1 MTRKI
6 TALLIVLIF
15 SVCLAGIAFAENSS
29 VNDSQVA
36 DDGQN
41 TEINNANNQA
51 IEDTSNYIKVASISG
66 HEFKFSDGFT
76 GFCLSSTGTIE
87 TGDTFT
93 SEAFANS
100 QTENYVKL
108 AIIEAFKLGKENDLG
123 EIIAKIVKGD
133 MDSGNEVI
141 KAVMESGEKIGDSKT
156 VNIDNTTEATFT
168 FELLKSTDEDHIEC
182 LGYTVSKKP
191 VEPVI
196 SGDEAASDDKQ
207 SDDNNGTQPAGNS
220 TPGDND
226 KQADSGNATP
236 EKNQTDDDK
245 NSKDNKTEP
254 KKADNKNVVKNDT
267 TIVKNTTTVI
277 ENNTTIVHNNVK
289 EVNNTTAPKNN
300 TATNLLKAGYPIIIL
315 LIVIVIAVVAVV
327 IKRRE

>member
-15 SVCLAGIAFAENSS
+15 SVCLASIAFAENNS
-29 VNDSQVA
+29 VNESQLADDSQ
-36 DDGQN
+36 N
-41 TEINNANNQA
+41 IEIDNANNQA
-51 IEDTSNYIKVASISG
+51 IEDTSNYIKVTSISG
-66 HEFKFSDGFT
+66 REFKFNDGFT

-108 AIIEAFKLGKENDLG
+108 AIIEAYKLGKENNLG
-123 EIIAKIVKGD
+123 EIISKIVNGNMDTGD
-133 MDSGNEVI
+133 EVI
-141 KAVMESGEKIGDSKT
+141 KAVMDSNEQIGQSKT

-220 TPGDND
+220 TPGNND

-236 EKNQTDDDK
+236 EKNQTDDK

-254 KKADNKNVVKNDT
+254 EKTDNKKVVKNDT

>member
-15 SVCLAGIAFAENSS
+15 SVCLASIAFAENNS
-29 VNDSQVA
+29 VNESKLA
-36 DDGQN
+36 DNGQN
-41 TEINNANNQA
+41 IEIDNANNQA
-51 IEDTSNYIKVASISG
+51 IEDTSNYIKITSISG
-66 HEFKFSDGFT
+66 REFKFNDGFT

-100 QTENYVKL
+100 QTENYMKL
-108 AIIEAFKLGKENDLG
+108 AIIEAYKLGKENNLG
-123 EIIAKIVKGD
+123 EIISKIVNGNMDTGD
-133 MDSGNEVI
+133 EVI
-141 KAVMESGEKIGDSKT
+141 KAVMDSSEQIGQSKT

-207 SDDNNGTQPAGNS
+207 TADNNGTQPAGNS

-236 EKNQTDDDK
+236 EKNQTDDK

>member
-15 SVCLAGIAFAENSS
+15 SVCLASIAFAENNS
-29 VNDSQVA
+29 VNESQLA

-41 TEINNANNQA
+41 IEIDNANNQA
-51 IEDTSNYIKVASISG
+51 IEDTSNYIKITSISG
-66 HEFKFSDGFT
+66 REFKFNDGFT

-93 SEAFANS
+93 SGAFANS

-108 AIIEAFKLGKENDLG
+108 AIIEAYKLGKENNLG
-123 EIIAKIVKGD
+123 EIISKIVNGNMDTGD
-133 MDSGNEVI
+133 EVI
-141 KAVMESGEKIGDSKT
+141 KAVMDSNEQIGQSKT

-207 SDDNNGTQPAGNS
+207 TADNNGTQPAGNS

-236 EKNQTDDDK
+236 EKNQTDDK

>member
-15 SVCLAGIAFAENSS
+15 SVCLASIAFAENNS
-29 VNDSQVA
+29 VNESQLA

-41 TEINNANNQA
+41 IEIDNANNQA
-51 IEDTSNYIKVASISG
+51 IEDTSNYIKITSISG
-66 HEFKFSDGFT
+66 REFKFNDGFT

-93 SEAFANS
+93 SGAFANS

-108 AIIEAFKLGKENDLG
+108 AIIEAYKLGKENNLG
-123 EIIAKIVKGD
+123 EIISKIVNGNMDTGD
-133 MDSGNEVI
+133 EVI
-141 KAVMESGEKIGDSKT
+141 KAVMDSNEQIGQSKT

-207 SDDNNGTQPAGNS
+207 TADNNGTQPAGNS

-236 EKNQTDDDK
+236 EKNQTDDK

-254 KKADNKNVVKNDT
+254 EKTDNKKVVKNDT

>member
-15 SVCLAGIAFAENSS
+15 SVCLASIAFAENNS
-29 VNDSQVA
+29 VNESKLA
-36 DDGQN
+36 DNGQN
-41 TEINNANNQA
+41 IEIDNANNQA
-51 IEDTSNYIKVASISG
+51 IEDTSNYIKITSISG
-66 HEFKFSDGFT
+66 REFKFNDGFT

-108 AIIEAFKLGKENDLG
+108 AIIEAYKLGKENNLG
-123 EIIAKIVKGD
+123 EIISKIVNGNMDTGD
-133 MDSGNEVI
+133 KVI
-141 KAVMESGEKIGDSKT
+141 KAVMDSSEQIGQSKT

-168 FELLKSTDEDHIEC
+168 FELLKSTDEDPIEC

-207 SDDNNGTQPAGNS
+207 TADNNGTQPSGNS

-236 EKNQTDDDK
+236 EKNQTDDK

>member
-15 SVCLAGIAFAENSS
+15 SVCLASIAFAENNS
-29 VNDSQVA
+29 VNENQLADDSQ
-36 DDGQN
+36 N
-41 TEINNANNQA
+41 IEIDNANNQA
-51 IEDTSNYIKVASISG
+51 IEDTSNYIKVTSISG
-66 HEFKFSDGFT
+66 REFKFNDGFT

-93 SEAFANS
+93 SGAFANS

-108 AIIEAFKLGKENDLG
+108 AIIEAYKLGKENNLG
-123 EIIAKIVKGD
+123 EIISKIVNGNMDTGD
-133 MDSGNEVI
+133 EVI
-141 KAVMESGEKIGDSKT
+141 KAVMDSNEQIGQSKT

-196 SGDEAASDDKQ
+196 SGDESASDDKQ

-220 TPGDND
+220 TPGNND
-226 KQADSGNATP
+226 KQADSGNTTP
-236 EKNQTDDDK
+236 EKNQTDDK

-254 KKADNKNVVKNDT
+254 EKTDNKKVVKNDT

>member
-15 SVCLAGIAFAENSS
+15 SVCLASIAFAENNS
-29 VNDSQVA
+29 VNESQLA

-51 IEDTSNYIKVASISG
+51 IEDTSNYIKVTSISG
-66 HEFKFSDGFT
+66 REFKFNDGFT

-93 SEAFANS
+93 SGAFANS

-108 AIIEAFKLGKENDLG
+108 AIIEAYKLGKENNLG
-123 EIIAKIVKGD
+123 EIISKIVNGNMDTGD
-133 MDSGNEVI
+133 EVI
-141 KAVMESGEKIGDSKT
+141 KAVMDSNEQIGQSKT

-196 SGDEAASDDKQ
+196 SGDESASDDKQ
-207 SDDNNGTQPAGNS
+207 SDDNNGTQPAGNV
-220 TPGDND
+220 TPEDND
-226 KQADSGNATP
+226 KKADSGNATP
-236 EKNQTDDDK
+236 EKNQTDDK

-254 KKADNKNVVKNDT
+254 EKTDNKKVVKNDT

>member
-15 SVCLAGIAFAENSS
+15 SVCLASIAFAENNS
-29 VNDSQVA
+29 VNESQLA

-41 TEINNANNQA
+41 TEIDNANNQA
-51 IEDTSNYIKVASISG
+51 IEDTSNYIKVTSISG
-66 HEFKFSDGFT
+66 REFKFNDGFT

-93 SEAFANS
+93 SGAFANS

-108 AIIEAFKLGKENDLG
+108 AIIEAYKLGKENNLG
-123 EIIAKIVKGD
+123 EIISKIVNGNMDTGD
-133 MDSGNEVI
+133 EVI
-141 KAVMESGEKIGDSKT
+141 KAVMDSNEQIGQSKT

-220 TPGDND
+220 TPGNND

-236 EKNQTDDDK
+236 EKNQTDDK

-254 KKADNKNVVKNDT
+254 EKTDNKNVVKNDT

>member
-36 DDGQN
+36 DDSQN

-141 KAVMESGEKIGDSKT
+141 KAVMESSEKIGDSKT

-207 SDDNNGTQPAGNS
+207 SEDNNGTQPAGNS

-226 KQADSGNATP
+226 KQADSGNTTP
-236 EKNQTDDDK
+236 EKNQTDDK

-254 KKADNKNVVKNDT
+254 KKVDNKNVVKNDT

>member
-15 SVCLAGIAFAENSS
+15 SVCLASIAFAENNS
-29 VNDSQVA
+29 VNESKLA
-36 DDGQN
+36 DNGQN
-41 TEINNANNQA
+41 IEIDNANNQA
-51 IEDTSNYIKVASISG
+51 IEDTSNYIKITSISG
-66 HEFKFSDGFT
+66 REFKFNDGFT

-108 AIIEAFKLGKENDLG
+108 AIIEAYKLGKENNLG
-123 EIIAKIVKGD
+123 EIISKIVNGNMDTGD
-133 MDSGNEVI
+133 EVI
-141 KAVMESGEKIGDSKT
+141 KAVMDSSEQIGQSKT

-236 EKNQTDDDK
+236 EKNQTDDK

-254 KKADNKNVVKNDT
+254 EKADNKNVVKNDT

-300 TATNLLKAGYPIIIL
+300 NATNLLKAGYPIIIL
-315 LIVIVIAVVAVV
+315 IIVIVIAVVAVV

>member
-15 SVCLAGIAFAENSS
+15 SVCLASIAFAENNS
-29 VNDSQVA
+29 VNESKLA
-36 DDGQN
+36 DNGQN
-41 TEINNANNQA
+41 IEIDNANNQA
-51 IEDTSNYIKVASISG
+51 IEDTSNYIKISSISG
-66 HEFKFSDGFT
+66 REFKFNDGFT

-100 QTENYVKL
+100 QTENYMKL
-108 AIIEAFKLGKENDLG
+108 AIIEAYKLGKENNLG
-123 EIIAKIVKGD
+123 EIISKIVNGNMDTGD
-133 MDSGNEVI
+133 EVI
-141 KAVMESGEKIGDSKT
+141 KAVMDSSEQIGQSKT

-207 SDDNNGTQPAGNS
+207 TADNNGTQPAGNS

-236 EKNQTDDDK
+236 EKNQTDDK

>member
-15 SVCLAGIAFAENSS
+15 SVCLASIAFAENNS
-29 VNDSQVA
+29 VNESKLADNSQ
-36 DDGQN
+36 N
-41 TEINNANNQA
+41 IEIDNANNQA
-51 IEDTSNYIKVASISG
+51 IEDTSNYIKITSISG
-66 HEFKFSDGFT
+66 REFKFNDGFT

-93 SEAFANS
+93 SGAFANS

-108 AIIEAFKLGKENDLG
+108 AIIEAYKLGKENNLG
-123 EIIAKIVKGD
+123 EIISKIVNGNMDTGD
-133 MDSGNEVI
+133 EVI
-141 KAVMESGEKIGDSKT
+141 KAVMDSNEQIGQSKT

-236 EKNQTDDDK
+236 EKNQTDDK

-254 KKADNKNVVKNDT
+254 EKTDNKKVVKNDT

-315 LIVIVIAVVAVV
+315 IIVIVIAVAAVV

>member
-15 SVCLAGIAFAENSS
+15 SVCLASIAFAENNS
-29 VNDSQVA
+29 VNESQLA

-51 IEDTSNYIKVASISG
+51 IEDTSNYIKVTSISG
-66 HEFKFSDGFT
+66 REFKFNDGFT

-93 SEAFANS
+93 SGAFANS

-108 AIIEAFKLGKENDLG
+108 AIIEAYKLGKENNLG
-123 EIIAKIVKGD
+123 EIISKIVNGNMDTGD
-133 MDSGNEVI
+133 EVI
-141 KAVMESGEKIGDSKT
+141 KAVMDSNEQIGQSKT

-196 SGDEAASDDKQ
+196 SGDESASDDKQ
-207 SDDNNGTQPAGNS
+207 SDDNNGTQPAGNV
-220 TPGDND
+220 TPGNND

-236 EKNQTDDDK
+236 EKNQTDDK

-254 KKADNKNVVKNDT
+254 KKADNKVVKNDT

>member
-15 SVCLAGIAFAENSS
+15 SVCLASIAFAENNS
-29 VNDSQVA
+29 VNESQLA

-41 TEINNANNQA
+41 IEIDNANNQA
-51 IEDTSNYIKVASISG
+51 IEDTSNYIKITSISG
-66 HEFKFSDGFT
+66 REFKFNDGFT

-93 SEAFANS
+93 SGAFANS

-108 AIIEAFKLGKENDLG
+108 AIIEAYKLGKENNLG
-123 EIIAKIVKGD
+123 EIISKIVNGNMDTGD
-133 MDSGNEVI
+133 EVI
-141 KAVMESGEKIGDSKT
+141 KAVMDSNEQIGQSKT

-220 TPGDND
+220 TPGNND

-236 EKNQTDDDK
+236 EKNQTDDK

>member
-15 SVCLAGIAFAENSS
+15 SVCLASIAFAENSS
-29 VNDSQVA
+29 VNESQLADDSQ
-36 DDGQN
+36 N
-41 TEINNANNQA
+41 IEIDNANNQA
-51 IEDTSNYIKVASISG
+51 IEDTSNYIKVTSISG
-66 HEFKFSDGFT
+66 REFKFNDGFT

-108 AIIEAFKLGKENDLG
+108 AIIEAYKLGKENNLG
-123 EIIAKIVKGD
+123 EIISKIVNGNMDTGD
-133 MDSGNEVI
+133 EVI
-141 KAVMESGEKIGDSKT
+141 KAVMDSSEQIGQSKT

-207 SDDNNGTQPAGNS
+207 TADNNGTQPAGNS

-236 EKNQTDDDK
+236 EKNQTDDK

>member
-15 SVCLAGIAFAENSS
+15 SVCLASIAFAENNS
-29 VNDSQVA
+29 VNESQLA

-41 TEINNANNQA
+41 IEIDNANNQA
-51 IEDTSNYIKVASISG
+51 IEDTSNYIKITSISG
-66 HEFKFSDGFT
+66 REFKFNDGFT

-108 AIIEAFKLGKENDLG
+108 AIIEAYKLGKENNLG
-123 EIIAKIVKGD
+123 EIISKIVNGNMDTGD
-133 MDSGNEVI
+133 EVI
-141 KAVMESGEKIGDSKT
+141 KAVMDSNEQIGQSKT

-207 SDDNNGTQPAGNS
+207 TADNNGTQPAGNS
-220 TPGDND
+220 TPGNND

-236 EKNQTDDDK
+236 EKNQTDDK

-254 KKADNKNVVKNDT
+254 EKTDNKKVVKNDT

>member
-36 DDGQN
+36 DDSQN

-66 HEFKFSDGFT
+66 REFKFSDGFT

-108 AIIEAFKLGKENDLG
+108 AMIEAFKLGKENDLG

-141 KAVMESGEKIGDSKT
+141 KAVMESSEKIGDSKT

-182 LGYTVSKKP
+182 LVYTVSKKP

-207 SDDNNGTQPAGNS
+207 SEDNNGTQPAGNS

-226 KQADSGNATP
+226 KQADSGNTTP
-236 EKNQTDDDK
+236 EKNQTDDK

-254 KKADNKNVVKNDT
+254 KKVDNKNVVKNDT

>member
-15 SVCLAGIAFAENSS
+15 SVCLASIAFAENNS
-29 VNDSQVA
+29 VNESKLA
-36 DDGQN
+36 DNGQN
-41 TEINNANNQA
+41 IEIDNANNQA
-51 IEDTSNYIKVASISG
+51 IEDTSNYIKITSISG
-66 HEFKFSDGFT
+66 REFKFNDGFT

-108 AIIEAFKLGKENDLG
+108 AIIEAYKLGKENNLG
-123 EIIAKIVKGD
+123 EIISKIVNGNMDTGD
-133 MDSGNEVI
+133 EVI
-141 KAVMESGEKIGDSKT
+141 KAVMDSSEQIGQSKT

-207 SDDNNGTQPAGNS
+207 TADNNGTQPSGNS

-236 EKNQTDDDK
+236 EKNQTDDK

-300 TATNLLKAGYPIIIL
+300 NATNLLKAGYPIIIL
-315 LIVIVIAVVAVV
+315 IIVIVIAVAAVV

>member
-15 SVCLAGIAFAENSS
+15 SVCLASIAFAENNS
-29 VNDSQVA
+29 VNESKLA
-36 DDGQN
+36 DNGQN
-41 TEINNANNQA
+41 IEIDNANNQA
-51 IEDTSNYIKVASISG
+51 IEDTSNYIKITSISG
-66 HEFKFSDGFT
+66 REFKFNDGFT

-108 AIIEAFKLGKENDLG
+108 AIIEAYKLGKENNLG
-123 EIIAKIVKGD
+123 EIISKIVNGNMDTGD
-133 MDSGNEVI
+133 EVI
-141 KAVMESGEKIGDSKT
+141 KAVMDSSEQIGQSKT

-207 SDDNNGTQPAGNS
+207 SDDNNGTQPAGNV
-220 TPGDND
+220 TPEDND

-236 EKNQTDDDK
+236 EKNQTDDK

-254 KKADNKNVVKNDT
+254 EKADNKNVVKNDT

>member
-15 SVCLAGIAFAENSS
+15 SVCLASIAFAENNS
-29 VNDSQVA
+29 VNESKLA
-36 DDGQN
+36 DNGQN
-41 TEINNANNQA
+41 IEIDNANNQA
-51 IEDTSNYIKVASISG
+51 IEDTSNYIKITSISG
-66 HEFKFSDGFT
+66 REFKFNDGFT

-108 AIIEAFKLGKENDLG
+108 AIIEAYKLGKENNLG
-123 EIIAKIVKGD
+123 EIISKIVNGNMDTGD
-133 MDSGNEVI
+133 EVI
-141 KAVMESGEKIGDSKT
+141 KAVMDSSEQIGQSKT

-207 SDDNNGTQPAGNS
+207 TADNNGTQPAGNS

-236 EKNQTDDDK
+236 EKNQTDDK

>member
-15 SVCLAGIAFAENSS
+15 SVCLASIAFAENNS
-29 VNDSQVA
+29 VNESQLA

-41 TEINNANNQA
+41 IEIDNANNQA
-51 IEDTSNYIKVASISG
+51 IEDTSNYIKITSISG
-66 HEFKFSDGFT
+66 REFKFNDGFT

-93 SEAFANS
+93 SEEFANS

-108 AIIEAFKLGKENDLG
+108 AIIEAYKLGKENNLG
-123 EIIAKIVKGD
+123 EIISKIVNGNMDTGD
-133 MDSGNEVI
+133 EVI
-141 KAVMESGEKIGDSKT
+141 KAVMDSNEQIGQSKT

-236 EKNQTDDDK
+236 EKNQTDDK

-254 KKADNKNVVKNDT
+254 EKTDNKNVVKNDT

>member
-15 SVCLAGIAFAENSS
+15 SVCLASIAFAENNS
-29 VNDSQVA
+29 VNESKLA
-36 DDGQN
+36 DNGQN
-41 TEINNANNQA
+41 IEIDNANNQA
-51 IEDTSNYIKVASISG
+51 IEDTSNYIKISSISG
-66 HEFKFSDGFT
+66 REFKFNDGFT

-108 AIIEAFKLGKENDLG
+108 AIIEAYKLGKENNLG
-123 EIIAKIVKGD
+123 EIISKIVNGNMDTGD
-133 MDSGNEVI
+133 EVI
-141 KAVMESGEKIGDSKT
+141 KAVMDSSEQIGQSKT

-207 SDDNNGTQPAGNS
+207 TADNNGTQPSGNS

-226 KQADSGNATP
+226 KQANSGNATP
-236 EKNQTDDDK
+236 EKNQTDDK

>member
-15 SVCLAGIAFAENSS
+15 SVCLASIAFAENNS
-29 VNDSQVA
+29 VNESQLA

-41 TEINNANNQA
+41 IEIDNANNQA
-51 IEDTSNYIKVASISG
+51 IEDTSNYIKITSISG
-66 HEFKFSDGFT
+66 REFKFNDGFT

-108 AIIEAFKLGKENDLG
+108 AIIEAYKLGKENNLG
-123 EIIAKIVKGD
+123 EIISKIVNGNMDTGD
-133 MDSGNEVI
+133 EVI
-141 KAVMESGEKIGDSKT
+141 KAVMDSNEQIGQSKT

-220 TPGDND
+220 TPGNND

-236 EKNQTDDDK
+236 EKNQTDDK

-254 KKADNKNVVKNDT
+254 EKTDNKKVVKNDT

>member
-15 SVCLAGIAFAENSS
+15 SVCLASIAFAENNS
-29 VNDSQVA
+29 VNESQLA

-41 TEINNANNQA
+41 IEIDNANNQA
-51 IEDTSNYIKVASISG
+51 IEDTSNYIKITSISG
-66 HEFKFSDGFT
+66 REFKFNDGFT

-93 SEAFANS
+93 SEEFANS

-108 AIIEAFKLGKENDLG
+108 AIIEAYKLGKENNLG
-123 EIIAKIVKGD
+123 EIISKIVNGNMDTGD
-133 MDSGNEVI
+133 EVI
-141 KAVMESGEKIGDSKT
+141 KAVMDSNEQIGQSKT

-207 SDDNNGTQPAGNS
+207 TADNNGTQPAGNS

-236 EKNQTDDDK
+236 EKNQTDDK

-254 KKADNKNVVKNDT
+254 EKTDNKKVVKNDT

>member
-15 SVCLAGIAFAENSS
+15 SVCLASIAFAENNS
-29 VNDSQVA
+29 VNESQLA

-41 TEINNANNQA
+41 IEIDNANNQA
-51 IEDTSNYIKVASISG
+51 IEDTSNYIKVTSISG
-66 HEFKFSDGFT
+66 REFKFNDGFT

-108 AIIEAFKLGKENDLG
+108 AIIEAYKLGKENNLG
-123 EIIAKIVKGD
+123 EIISKIVNGNMDTGD
-133 MDSGNEVI
+133 EVI
-141 KAVMESGEKIGDSKT
+141 KAVMDSNEQIGQSKT

-207 SDDNNGTQPAGNS
+207 TADNNGTQPAGNS
-220 TPGDND
+220 TPGNND

-236 EKNQTDDDK
+236 EKNQTDDK

-254 KKADNKNVVKNDT
+254 EKTDNKKVVKNDT

>member
-15 SVCLAGIAFAENSS
+15 SVCLASIAFAENNS
-29 VNDSQVA
+29 VNESKLA
-36 DDGQN
+36 DNGQN
-41 TEINNANNQA
+41 IEIDNANNQA
-51 IEDTSNYIKVASISG
+51 IEDTSNYIKITSISG
-66 HEFKFSDGFT
+66 REFKFNDGFT

-93 SEAFANS
+93 SGAFANS

-108 AIIEAFKLGKENDLG
+108 AIIEAYKLGKENNLG
-123 EIIAKIVKGD
+123 EIISKIVNGNMDTGD
-133 MDSGNEVI
+133 EVI
-141 KAVMESGEKIGDSKT
+141 KAVMDSNEQIGQSKT

-207 SDDNNGTQPAGNS
+207 TADNNGTQPAGNS

-236 EKNQTDDDK
+236 EKNQTDDK

>member
-15 SVCLAGIAFAENSS
+15 SVCLASIAFAENNS
-29 VNDSQVA
+29 VNESQLTDDSQ
-36 DDGQN
+36 N
-41 TEINNANNQA
+41 IEIDNANNQA
-51 IEDTSNYIKVASISG
+51 IEDTSNYIKVTSISG
-66 HEFKFSDGFT
+66 REFKFNDGFT

-108 AIIEAFKLGKENDLG
+108 AIIEAYKLGKENNLG
-123 EIIAKIVKGD
+123 EIISKIVNGNMDTGD
-133 MDSGNEVI
+133 EVI
-141 KAVMESGEKIGDSKT
+141 KAVMDSSEQIGQSKT

-207 SDDNNGTQPAGNS
+207 TADNNGTQPAGNS

-236 EKNQTDDDK
+236 EKNQTDDK

>member
-15 SVCLAGIAFAENSS
+15 SVCLASIAFAENNS
-29 VNDSQVA
+29 VNESQLA

-41 TEINNANNQA
+41 IEIDNANNQA
-51 IEDTSNYIKVASISG
+51 IEDTSNYIKITSISG
-66 HEFKFSDGFT
+66 REFKFNDGFT

-93 SEAFANS
+93 SEEFANS

-108 AIIEAFKLGKENDLG
+108 AIIEAYKLGKENNLG
-123 EIIAKIVKGD
+123 EIISKIVNGNMDTGD
-133 MDSGNEVI
+133 EVI
-141 KAVMESGEKIGDSKT
+141 KAVMDSNEQIGQSKT

-220 TPGDND
+220 TPGNND

-236 EKNQTDDDK
+236 EKNQTDDK

-254 KKADNKNVVKNDT
+254 EKTDNKKVVKNDT

>member
-15 SVCLAGIAFAENSS
+15 SVCLASIAFAENNS
-29 VNDSQVA
+29 VNESQLA

-41 TEINNANNQA
+41 TEIDNANNQA
-51 IEDTSNYIKVASISG
+51 IEDTSNYIKVTSISG
-66 HEFKFSDGFT
+66 REFKFNDGFT

-93 SEAFANS
+93 SGAFANS

-108 AIIEAFKLGKENDLG
+108 AIIEAYKLGKENNLG
-123 EIIAKIVKGD
+123 EIISKIVNGNMDTGD
-133 MDSGNEVI
+133 EVI
-141 KAVMESGEKIGDSKT
+141 KAVMDSNEQIGQSKT

-207 SDDNNGTQPAGNS
+207 TADNNGTQPAGNS

-236 EKNQTDDDK
+236 EKNQTDDK

>member
-15 SVCLAGIAFAENSS
+15 SVCLASIAFAENNS
-29 VNDSQVA
+29 VNESQLA

-41 TEINNANNQA
+41 IEIDNANNQA
-51 IEDTSNYIKVASISG
+51 IEDTSNYIKVTSISG
-66 HEFKFSDGFT
+66 REFKFNDGFT

-93 SEAFANS
+93 SGAFANS

-108 AIIEAFKLGKENDLG
+108 AIIEAYKLGKENNLG
-123 EIIAKIVKGD
+123 EIISKIVNGNMDTGD
-133 MDSGNEVI
+133 EVI
-141 KAVMESGEKIGDSKT
+141 KAVMDSNEQIGQSKT

-220 TPGDND
+220 TPGNND

-236 EKNQTDDDK
+236 EKNQTDDK

-254 KKADNKNVVKNDT
+254 EKTDNKKVVKNDT

>member
-15 SVCLAGIAFAENSS
+15 SVCLASIAFAENNS
-29 VNDSQVA
+29 VNESQLA

-41 TEINNANNQA
+41 IEIDNANNQA
-51 IEDTSNYIKVASISG
+51 IEDTSNYIKITSISG
-66 HEFKFSDGFT
+66 REFKFNDGFT

-108 AIIEAFKLGKENDLG
+108 AIIEAYKLGKENNLG
-123 EIIAKIVKGD
+123 EIISKIVNGNMDTGD
-133 MDSGNEVI
+133 EVI
-141 KAVMESGEKIGDSKT
+141 KAVMDSNEQIGQSKT

-207 SDDNNGTQPAGNS
+207 TADNNGTQPAGNS

-236 EKNQTDDDK
+236 EKNQTDDK

>member
-15 SVCLAGIAFAENSS
+15 SVCLASIAFAENNS
-29 VNDSQVA
+29 VNESQLA

-51 IEDTSNYIKVASISG
+51 IEDTSNYIKVTSISG
-66 HEFKFSDGFT
+66 REFKFNDGFT

-93 SEAFANS
+93 SGAFANS

-108 AIIEAFKLGKENDLG
+108 AIIEAYKLGKENNLG
-123 EIIAKIVKGD
+123 EIISKIVNGNMDTGD
-133 MDSGNEVI
+133 EVI
-141 KAVMESGEKIGDSKT
+141 KAVMDSNEQIGQSKT

-196 SGDEAASDDKQ
+196 SGDESASDDKQ
-207 SDDNNGTQPAGNS
+207 SDDNNGTQPAGNV
-220 TPGDND
+220 TPEDND
-226 KQADSGNATP
+226 KKADSGNATP
-236 EKNQTDDDK
+236 EKNQTDDK

-254 KKADNKNVVKNDT
+254 KKADNKVVKNDT

>member
-15 SVCLAGIAFAENSS
+15 SVCLASIAFAENNS
-29 VNDSQVA
+29 VNESQLTDDSQ
-36 DDGQN
+36 N
-41 TEINNANNQA
+41 IEIDNANNQA
-51 IEDTSNYIKVASISG
+51 IEDTSNYIKVTSISG
-66 HEFKFSDGFT
+66 REFKFNDGFT

-93 SEAFANS
+93 SGAFANS

-108 AIIEAFKLGKENDLG
+108 AIIEAYKLGKENNLG
-123 EIIAKIVKGD
+123 EIISKIVNGNMDTGD
-133 MDSGNEVI
+133 EVI
-141 KAVMESGEKIGDSKT
+141 KAVMDSNEQIGQSKT

-207 SDDNNGTQPAGNS
+207 TADNNGTQPAGNS

-236 EKNQTDDDK
+236 EKNQTDDK

>member
-15 SVCLAGIAFAENSS
+15 SVCLASIAFAENNS
-29 VNDSQVA
+29 VNESQLA

-41 TEINNANNQA
+41 IEIDNANNQA
-51 IEDTSNYIKVASISG
+51 IEDTSNYIKVTSISG
-66 HEFKFSDGFT
+66 REFKFNDGFT

-93 SEAFANS
+93 SGAFANS

-108 AIIEAFKLGKENDLG
+108 AIIEAYKLGKENNLG
-123 EIIAKIVKGD
+123 EIISKIVNGNMDTGD
-133 MDSGNEVI
+133 EVI
-141 KAVMESGEKIGDSKT
+141 KAVMDSNEQIGQSKT

-207 SDDNNGTQPAGNS
+207 TADNNGTQPAGNS

-236 EKNQTDDDK
+236 EKNQTDDK

-254 KKADNKNVVKNDT
+254 EKTDNKKVVKNDT

>member
-15 SVCLAGIAFAENSS
+15 SVCLASIAFAENNS
-29 VNDSQVA
+29 VNESQLADDSQ
-36 DDGQN
+36 N
-41 TEINNANNQA
+41 IEIDNANNQA
-51 IEDTSNYIKVASISG
+51 IEDTSNYIKVTSISG
-66 HEFKFSDGFT
+66 REFKFNDGFT

-93 SEAFANS
+93 SGAFANS

-108 AIIEAFKLGKENDLG
+108 AIIEAYKLGKENNLG
-123 EIIAKIVKGD
+123 EIISKIVNGNMDTGD
-133 MDSGNEVI
+133 EVI
-141 KAVMESGEKIGDSKT
+141 KAVMDSNEQIGQSKT

-220 TPGDND
+220 TPGNND

-236 EKNQTDDDK
+236 EKNQTDDK

-254 KKADNKNVVKNDT
+254 EKTDNKKVVKNDT

>member
-15 SVCLAGIAFAENSS
+15 SVCLASIAFAENNS
-29 VNDSQVA
+29 VNESQLTDDSQ
-36 DDGQN
+36 N
-41 TEINNANNQA
+41 IEIDNANNQA
-51 IEDTSNYIKVASISG
+51 IEDTSNYIKITSISG
-66 HEFKFSDGFT
+66 REFKFNDGFT

-93 SEAFANS
+93 SEEFANS

-108 AIIEAFKLGKENDLG
+108 AIIEAYKLGKENNLG
-123 EIIAKIVKGD
+123 EIISKIVNGNMDTGD
-133 MDSGNEVI
+133 EVI
-141 KAVMESGEKIGDSKT
+141 KAVMDSNEQIGQSKT

-236 EKNQTDDDK
+236 EKNQTDDK

-254 KKADNKNVVKNDT
+254 EKTDNKKVVKNDT

>member
-15 SVCLAGIAFAENSS
+15 SVCLASIAFAENNS
-29 VNDSQVA
+29 VNESQLA

-51 IEDTSNYIKVASISG
+51 IEDTSNYIKVTSISG
-66 HEFKFSDGFT
+66 REFKFNDGFT

-93 SEAFANS
+93 SGAFANS

-108 AIIEAFKLGKENDLG
+108 AIIEAYKLGKENNLG
-123 EIIAKIVKGD
+123 EIISKIVNGNMDTGD
-133 MDSGNEVI
+133 EVI
-141 KAVMESGEKIGDSKT
+141 KAVMDSNEQIGQSKT

-196 SGDEAASDDKQ
+196 SGDESASDDKQ
-207 SDDNNGTQPAGNS
+207 SDDNNGTQPAGNV
-220 TPGDND
+220 TPGNND

-236 EKNQTDDDK
+236 EKNQTDDK

-254 KKADNKNVVKNDT
+254 KKADNKVVKNDT

-327 IKRRE
+327 IKRRK

>member
-15 SVCLAGIAFAENSS
+15 SVCLASIAFAENNS
-29 VNDSQVA
+29 VNESQLTDDSQ
-36 DDGQN
+36 N
-41 TEINNANNQA
+41 IEIDNANNQA
-51 IEDTSNYIKVASISG
+51 IEDTSNYIKVTSISG
-66 HEFKFSDGFT
+66 REFKFNDGFT

-93 SEAFANS
+93 SGAFANS

-108 AIIEAFKLGKENDLG
+108 AIIEAYKLGKENNLG
-123 EIIAKIVKGD
+123 EIISKIVNGNMDTGD
-133 MDSGNEVI
+133 EVI
-141 KAVMESGEKIGDSKT
+141 KAVMDPNEQIGQSKT

-207 SDDNNGTQPAGNS
+207 TADNNGTQPAGNS

-236 EKNQTDDDK
+236 EKNQTDDK

>member
-15 SVCLAGIAFAENSS
+15 SVCLASIAFAENNS
-29 VNDSQVA
+29 VNESKLA
-36 DDGQN
+36 DNGQN
-41 TEINNANNQA
+41 IEIDNANNQA
-51 IEDTSNYIKVASISG
+51 IEDTSNYIKISSISG
-66 HEFKFSDGFT
+66 REFKFNDGFT

-100 QTENYVKL
+100 QTENYMKL
-108 AIIEAFKLGKENDLG
+108 AIIEAYKLGKENNLG
-123 EIIAKIVKGD
+123 EIISKIVNGNMDTGD
-133 MDSGNEVI
+133 EVI
-141 KAVMESGEKIGDSKT
+141 KAVMDSSEQIGQSKT

-207 SDDNNGTQPAGNS
+207 TADNNGTQPSGNS

-236 EKNQTDDDK
+236 EKNQTDDK

>member
-15 SVCLAGIAFAENSS
+15 SVCLASIAFAENNS
-29 VNDSQVA
+29 VNESKLA
-36 DDGQN
+36 DNGQN
-41 TEINNANNQA
+41 IEIDNANNQA
-51 IEDTSNYIKVASISG
+51 IEDTSNYIKISSISG
-66 HEFKFSDGFT
+66 REFKFNDGFT

-108 AIIEAFKLGKENDLG
+108 AIIEAYKLGKENNLG
-123 EIIAKIVKGD
+123 EIISKIVNGNMDTGD
-133 MDSGNEVI
+133 EVI
-141 KAVMESGEKIGDSKT
+141 KAVMDSSEQIGQSKT

-207 SDDNNGTQPAGNS
+207 TADNNGTQPSGNS

-236 EKNQTDDDK
+236 EKNQTDDK